1 MLLAIDVGNSKVAFG
16 IFEAD
21 KLKVSLSMATSIHR
35 VEDEYASL
43 LLNMLPYH
51 KVSKDDITE
60 AIMCSVVPPLVPVF
74 EALCRRYLGT
84 QLLVVE
90 PGIRTGVRIMLD
102 NPREVG
108 PDRIVNAA
116 AAYRLYGGPA
126 IVIDMGTATTF
137 DVISKEGDYL
147 GGAIAPGMEMA
158 TEALFTRTARLPRI
172 ELTRPQHA
180 IGKNTVAAMQ
190 SGVIFGYTGLVE
202 GLVARLEAE
211 LGEKA
216 RIIGTGGYPDVIAA
230 ETKVIQVVNRHLTL
244 LGLQLIHELNKRPPG
259 SKEEPKGKT

>member
-1 MLLAIDVGNSKVAFG
+1 MLLAIDVGNSKIAFG

-21 KLKVSLSMATSIHR
+21 RLKVSLSMSTDIHR
-35 VEDEYASL
+35 MEDEYASL
-43 LLNMLPYH
+43 LFNLLPH
-51 KVSKDDITE
+51 HEVATSDIRE
-60 AIMCSVVPPLVPVF
+60 AIMCSVVPPLVHVF
-74 EALCRRYLGT
+74 QELCQRYLEIP
-84 QLLVVE
+84 LLVVG
-90 PGIRTGVRIMLD
+90 PGTRTGVRISLD

-116 AAYRLYGGPA
+116 AAYRFYGGPA

-158 TEALFTRTARLPRI
+158 TEALYSRTARLPRI
-172 ELTRPQHA
+172 ELARPPNA
-180 IGKNTVAAMQ
+180 IGKNTVSAMQ

-202 GLVARLEAE
+202 GLVARLEQE

-216 RIIGTGGYPDVIAA
+216 RVIATGSYADVIAR
-230 ETKVIQVVNRHLTL
+230 ETNVIEIVNRHLTL
-244 LGLQLIHELNKRPPG
+244 LGLQLVHELNKQ
-259 SKEEPKGKT
+259 

>member
-1 MLLAIDVGNSKVAFG
+1 MLLAIDVGNSKVAAG

-21 KLKVSLSMATSIHR
+21 KLRASLSMSTSIHR
-35 VEDEYASL
+35 MEDDYASL
-43 LLNMLPYH
+43 LFSLLPH
-51 KVSKDDITE
+51 HGIERNDITE
-60 AIMCSVVPPLVPVF
+60 AIMCSVVPPLVHIF
-74 EALCRRYLGT
+74 QELCRRYLGVP
-84 QLLVVE
+84 LVVVG
-90 PGIRTGVRIMLD
+90 PGVRTGVRIMLD

-158 TEALFTRTARLPRI
+158 TEALYTRTARLPRI
-172 ELTRPQHA
+172 ELARPQNV
-180 IGKNTVAAMQ
+180 IGKNTVSAMQ

-202 GLVARLEAE
+202 NLIARLEEE

-216 RIIGTGGYPDVIAA
+216 RIIATGGYANVIAR
-230 ETKVIQVVNRHLTL
+230 ETSVIETVNTDLTL
-244 LGLQLIHELNKRPPG
+244 LGLQQIHELNKH
-259 SKEEPKGKT
+259 

>member
-1 MLLAIDVGNSKVAFG
+1 MLLAIDVGNSKIALG

-21 KLKVSLSMATSIHR
+21 KLKTAISVATAIHR
-35 VEDEYASL
+35 LEDEYASL
-43 LLNMLPYH
+43 LFSLLSYH
-51 KVSKDDITE
+51 EVARSDIKE
-60 AIMCSVVPPLVPVF
+60 AIMCSVVPPLVQVF
-74 EALCRRYLGT
+74 QRLCQRYLNLP
-84 QLLVVE
+84 LLVVG
-90 PGIRTGVRIMLD
+90 PGVKTGVRINLD

-147 GGAIAPGMEMA
+147 GGAIAPGMDVA
-158 TEALFTRTARLPRI
+158 AEALYTRTARLPRI
-172 ELTRPQHA
+172 ELARPQNA
-180 IGKNTVAAMQ
+180 IGKNTIAAMQ

-202 GLVARLEAE
+202 GLTARLEEE

-216 RIIGTGGYPDVIAA
+216 RVIATGSYA
-230 ETKVIQVVNRHLTL
+230 EVIARETKVIEVVNRDLTL
-244 LGLQLIHELNKRPPG
+244 LGLQLINEMNKH
-259 SKEEPKGKT
+259 